1 MASGNGN
8 DALAPRLQRP
18 VRVVTYNV
26 HKCVGIDGRER
37 PDRIA
42 GVLEEVGADVIAL
55 QEVVNV
61 EGAAPELDQARYL
74 AGKLGL
80 SYAIGEARELRGGR
94 YGNVVLSR
102 FPMRIV
108 CNHDITVRGRE
119 RRAVLHMD
127 VEVEGCGTLHVFN
140 VHLGTSFVERRHQ
153 GRRLVDQQVL
163 MNQDLKGA
171 KILLGDFN
179 EWTPGL
185 ASQLV
190 AAHLKS
196 VDVQSYFRRRHTYPG
211 VFPFLHLDHI
221 YYDERLTLEKLLV
234 HRTRLAV
241 MASDHL
247 PLVADFRVPQIGST
261 LGKTE
266 PGQVV
271 VPAEQAGRPV
281 VPRTPPSSHV

>member
-1 MASGNGN
+1 MAQGNGER
-8 DALAPRLQRP
+8 ALAPRLQRP
-18 VRVVTYNV
+18 VRVATYNV

-42 GVLEEVGADVIAL
+42 AVLEEVGADVIAL
-55 QEVVNV
+55 QEVLSV
-61 EGAAPELDQARYL
+61 EGGAPELDQARYL
-74 AGKLGL
+74 AGRLG
-80 SYAIGEARELRGGR
+80 YHHAIGEARELRGGR

-102 FPMRIV
+102 YPMRIV

-127 VEVEGCGTLHVFN
+127 VEVDGCGTLHVFN

-163 MNQDLKGA
+163 LNHDLKGA
-171 KILLGDFN
+171 KIVLGDFN

-185 ASQLV
+185 TSQLM

-211 VFPFLHLDHI
+211 VFPFLNLDHI
-221 YYDERLTLEKLLV
+221 YYDERLTLEHLLV
-234 HRTRLAV
+234 HRTRLSV

-247 PLVADFRVPQIGST
+247 PLVADFRVPQVGSS
-261 LGKTE
+261 LSKPDAGE
-266 PGQVV
+266 VR
-271 VPAEQAGRPV
+271 PAEGSGRPV
-281 VPRTPPSSHV
+281 VPKPPPTSHV